1 LSNEAIQNP
10 PSGPRRKAPR
20 PAPRRDVTPTRRP
33 LQRAETWAKARWDE
47 TRERVSNA
55 RMPEF
60 KKPSRKTM
68 YWVGGI
74 LAGLAIAI
82 AILVAI
88 WDWNWFRG
96 PLERYASARL
106 NRQVTITGDI
116 DAHLLSWQPRA
127 TVEGVRIANPDWAPS
142 REPLAELGRI
152 SVQVRLIPLLR
163 GSVDLRLLRF
173 DQPNLRLYADAKGRK
188 TWDFSNGKKQEPMR
202 LPPIRSFIIDGGKIE
217 YRDVARKL
225 NFAATINASEQLN
238 ANNRGFELVGK
249 GAINAQPFRMDVTG
263 GPLINIKRNS
273 PYPFDADIR
282 AGQTHIT
289 ARGAVPKPFDLGQFY
304 MQTTARGP
312 DMADL
317 YRLTGVALPNTPPYS
332 VRGRLSRDELIW
344 KVDNLGGRIGDSDI
358 AGDISV
364 DTGRERPLLK
374 ADLQSNNL
382 DFDDLGALF
391 GGSPAVGPG
400 ETASAEQVAI
410 AKTLNAQ
417 QRLFP
422 DSTLDLTRLR
432 AIDADVTYRAATI
445 RDAPVNLRAGSV
457 RVRLDDALLRADPVR
472 IELPKGVVTGFVNL
486 NARKATPV
494 TELDLRLS
502 NARIEDIIPIRFG
515 GGAPLT
521 GTLVARAKLTGEGNS
536 VHKAFASSD
545 GEVTVVAPGGE
556 IRKAFAELMGVNVV
570 KGLGLLSNKDM
581 STTPIRCGVAHF
593 KTTDGVMHSSNIVFD
608 TGPVLVTGKGTVNLD
623 TERMSFVVQGHNKKF
638 RLVRVLMP
646 VTAKGPISAPKM
658 GVEPGQAIGQGAA
671 AVGLGALINPLTA
684 IFAFIDPGLAK
695 DANCA
700 ALLADARAE
709 GAPVTKAA
717 VAAKR

>member
-1 LSNEAIQNP
+1 MSNEAIQNP
-10 PSGPRRKAPR
+10 PPGPRRKPPR
-20 PAPRRDVTPTRRP
+20 AAPRRDLTPARPP

-47 TRERVSNA
+47 TRARVSNA
-55 RMPEF
+55 RLPEF
-60 KKPSRKTM
+60 RKPSRKTL
-68 YWVGGI
+68 YWVGGVV
-74 LAGLAIAI
+74 AGLAVIV

-96 PLERYASARL
+96 PVERYASARL
-106 NRQVTITGDI
+106 NRQVTIAGDI
-116 DAHLLSWQPRA
+116 DAHLLSWQPRV
-127 TVEGVRIANPDWAPS
+127 TVAGVRIANPAWAPS
-142 REPLAELGRI
+142 KEPLAELERI
-152 SVQVRLIPLLR
+152 TVQVRLIPLLY
-163 GSVDLRLLRF
+163 GNVDLRLLRF
-173 DQPNLRLYADAKGRK
+173 DKPNLRLYADAKGRR
-188 TWDFSNGKKQEPMR
+188 TWDFSDGRKQEPMR
-202 LPPIRSFIIDGGKIE
+202 LPPIRSFIIDDGKID
-217 YRDVARKL
+217 YRDEARKL
-225 NFAATINASEQLN
+225 SFTATINASEQLN
-238 ANNRGFELVGK
+238 AKNRGFELVGK
-249 GAINAQPFRMDVTG
+249 GAINGQPFRMDVLG
-263 GPLINIKRNS
+263 GPLLNIERRK

-344 KVDNLGGRIGDSDI
+344 KIDNLGGRIGDTDI
-358 AGDISV
+358 AGDVSV
-364 DTGRERPLLK
+364 DTGRARPLLK

-391 GGSPAVGPG
+391 GGAPAVGPG
-400 ETASAEQVAI
+400 ETASAEQVVI

-417 QRLFP
+417 QRIFP
-422 DSTLDLTRLR
+422 DAKLDLTRLR
-432 AIDADVTYRAATI
+432 AMDADVTFRAASI

-472 IELPKGVVTGFVNL
+472 IELPKGVVTGFVSL
-486 NARKATPV
+486 DARKTTPV

-515 GGAPLT
+515 GGAPLN
-521 GTLVARAKLTGEGNS
+521 GSLVARARLTGEGDS

-545 GEVTVVAPGGE
+545 GEVMVVAPGGE

-570 KGLGLLSNKDM
+570 KGLGLLSSKDM

-593 KTTDGVMHSSNIVFD
+593 KTTQGVMRASNIVFD
-608 TGPVLVTGKGTVNLD
+608 TGPVLVTGKGTINLA

-638 RLVRVLMP
+638 RLVRVLLP
-646 VTAKGPISAPKM
+646 VTAKGPLNAPRM
-658 GVEPGQAIGQGAA
+658 GVEPGQAVGQGAA
-671 AVGLGALINPLTA
+671 AVGLGALINPLAA

-700 ALLADARAE
+700 ALLADARAD